1 MTTGAIH
8 DAFMNGP
15 DHAIELFHGYTYSG
29 NPVASAAGLATL
41 DTYAEEG
48 LFERANAMAP
58 KWEQALHSLKGLPH
72 VTDIRNL
79 GLVGAVELETIPGQP
94 GKRGF
99 DAFLKAY
106 DAGIL
111 IRVTGDN
118 IAMSPPLII
127 SEAQIDELVGKLA
140 EVLKAVE

>member
-1 MTTGAIH
+1 MLP
-8 DAFMNGP
+8 AFAFL
-15 DHAIELFHGYTYSG
+15 DIERKRERL
-29 NPVASAAGLATL
+29 PVEQVAKMRLHRVEHLG
-41 DTYAEEG
+41 EEG

-111 IRVTGDN
+111 IRVTGDI